1 MLKYGQNESHAL
13 ITNQEMAYK
22 TLQRQVKELERLN
35 GDNQSLRQML
45 ETERQTVLCKKYLM
59 SINIFMIPTGL
70 VKGLP
75 QNVCQKP

>member
-1 MLKYGQNESHAL
+1 MKNGQNESHAL

-59 SINIFMIPTGL
+59 SINIFMTQTGL
-70 VKGLP
+70 VKGSP